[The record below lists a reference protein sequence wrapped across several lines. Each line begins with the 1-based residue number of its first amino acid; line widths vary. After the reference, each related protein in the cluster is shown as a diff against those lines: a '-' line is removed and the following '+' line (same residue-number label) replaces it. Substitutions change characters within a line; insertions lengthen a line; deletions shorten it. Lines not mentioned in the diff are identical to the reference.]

1 MKFPALAV
9 LLCSLLIQG
18 PALGADAITW
28 VRHNFMP
35 NPPGQLP
42 PYKEE
47 VLELVLSKSEA
58 KYGKYRMVYQPPST
72 QARAFRELQDNQLDV
87 IGTSWDAEREQMAQ
101 PIRFDLYKGLM
112 GLRVGITPAERLAE
126 VNGLSD
132 WPALR
137 KLPIGVGADWPSAP
151 KFRQAG
157 LNAVNMLHFDAGARR
172 MRLGGMDLILLG
184 IAEAERLAVQK
195 GFSVVSAW
203 GLYVDEPYYFW
214 VRKGRSVLA
223 ERIDYGF
230 RAAIADGSLEAL
242 FEKRIEPYLTRWLGA
257 NPMVFD
263 LRAGGPPVTAEAFRA
278 LVLNPVM
285 KAAWQN

>member
-1 MKFPALAV
+1 MKFAALTV
-9 LLCSLLIQG
+9 LLCSLLVQG
-18 PALGADAITW
+18 PARGAEAITW

-35 NPPGQLP
+35 NPPGQPP

-47 VLELVLSKSEA
+47 VLELVLGKSEA
-58 KYGKYRMVYQPPST
+58 RYGKYRMVYQPPST

-112 GLRVGITPAERLAE
+112 GLRAGITPPDRLAE
-126 VNGLSD
+126 VNAVPD
-132 WPALR
+132 WAALR
-137 KLPIGVGADWPSAP
+137 RLSIGVGADWPSAP

-157 LNAVNMLHFDAGARR
+157 LNAVNMLHFDAGAKR

-184 IAEAERLAVQK
+184 IAEAERLATQK
-195 GFSVVSAW
+195 GFAAVPAW

-214 VRKGRSVLA
+214 VRKGRSALA

-230 RAAIADGSLEAL
+230 RAAIADGSLQAL
-242 FEKRIEPYLTRWLGA
+242 FERRIEPCLTRWLA
-257 NPMVFD
+257 ASPMVFD
-263 LRAGGPPVTAEAFRA
+263 LRGGGAPVTADVFRA
-278 LVLNPVM
+278 TVLGPVM